1 MRIVLPVHH
10 FLPRYSAGAELYTYR
25 LAKWLQAH
33 GHEVEV
39 IAIEDIGRGSS
50 STVEAVRDVFEGI
63 PVWRL
68 SFNLLKAPQR
78 RLWEF
83 DNPLLGEW
91 FERYFQ
97 RQRPDIA
104 HFQAGY
110 LLGVAPIF
118 AAHRAS
124 IPIVLTLHDYWFLC
138 PQHTLQRSDGA
149 LCVTVPDDPTV
160 CARCRLWSDDPYA
173 RLARRS
179 GATARSLM
187 QHLPPGVDGSLM
199 ALRRQRT
206 QAALKLVERVIAP
219 SQFMRRQFEHLVE
232 PERLIFS
239 RIGIDRGSLQPSA
252 EHNREGFVKFGYVGQ
267 VAQHKGVH
275 ILVEAFQRLQATHQ
289 NSELHIWGGLET
301 QPEYV
306 RKLRAI
312 TDDDTRVHFHGR
324 FENRHLSSILRSLDF
339 VVAPSLWYEN
349 CPLSILESF
358 AAHVPVICSNHG
370 GMVELVNDGEDG
382 LRFQPGDIAD
392 LARVMQQVVDD
403 KTLLIKL
410 QQGARRRVV
419 RDVNEEMLYLN
430 ELYSE
435 IHAEAQAVVNNV

>member
-25 LAKWLQAH
+25 LAKWLQVH

-39 IAIEDIGRGSS
+39 IAIEEIDRGGA
-50 STVEAVRDVFEGI
+50 STIEAVRDVFEGI
-63 PVWRL
+63 QVWRL

-91 FERYFQ
+91 FETYFQ

-118 AAHRAS
+118 AAHSAGV
-124 IPIVLTLHDYWFLC
+124 PIVLTLHDYWFLC

-149 LCVTVPDDPTV
+149 LCTTVPDDPAI
-160 CARCRLWSDDPYA
+160 CARCRLWSSDPYA
-173 RLARRS
+173 RLARWGGTGVRPF
-179 GATARSLM
+179 M
-187 QHLPPGVDGSLM
+187 EKLPIGVDG
-199 ALRRQRT
+199 ALIEQRRKRVH
-206 QAALKLVERVIAP
+206 AALALAARVIAP
-219 SQFMRRQFEHLVE
+219 SQFMQRQFEHLVE
-232 PERLIFS
+232 PERLVFS
-239 RIGIDRGSLQPSA
+239 RIGIDSASLQSSD
-252 EHNREGFVKFGYVGQ
+252 ERNREGGVKFGYVGQ

-275 ILVEAFQRLQATHQ
+275 ILVEAFRCMQSLHRD
-289 NSELHIWGGLET
+289 SELHIWGGLET

-306 RKLRAI
+306 RRLRAI
-312 TDDDTRVHFHGR
+312 ADGDARVHFHGR
-324 FENRHLSSILRSLDF
+324 FENRYLSDVLRSLDF

-358 AAHVPVICSNHG
+358 AANVPVICSDHG

-382 LRFQPGDIAD
+382 LRFRPGDVAD

-403 KTLLIKL
+403 EALLIKL
-410 QQGARRRVV
+410 QQGARRHVV
-419 RDVNEEMLYLN
+419 RDVNEEMRYLN
-430 ELYSE
+430 ELYAE
-435 IHAEAQAVVNNV
+435 IHAEAQVVVNNV

>member
-1 MRIVLPVHH
+1 M
-10 FLPRYSAGAELYTYR
+10 
-25 LAKWLQAH
+25 QAH

-124 IPIVLTLHDYWFLC
+124 VPIVLTLHDYWFLC

-149 LCVTVPDDPTV
+149 LCATVPDDPTV

-179 GATARSLM
+179 GATVRSLM

-232 PERLIFS
+232 PERLQFVRYGLDTNRLRTITPRS
-239 RIGIDRGSLQPSA
+239 RSRDDA
-252 EHNREGFVKFGYVGQ
+252 DFHFGYIGQ

-275 ILVEAFQRLQATHQ
+275 VLVDAFRQLDSADRSA
-289 NSELHIWGGLET
+289 SLHIWGGLDVN
-301 QPEYV
+301 PSYV
-306 RKLRAI
+306 SRLRESADRCRNVI
-312 TDDDTRVHFHGR
+312 FHGR
-324 FENRHLSSILRSLDF
+324 FDNAALPRVLGVMDYSI
-339 VVAPSLWYEN
+339 VPSIW
-349 CPLSILESF
+349 F
-358 AAHVPVICSNHG
+358 
-370 GMVELVNDGEDG
+370 
-382 LRFQPGDIAD
+382 
-392 LARVMQQVVDD
+392 
-403 KTLLIKL
+403 
-410 QQGARRRVV
+410 
-419 RDVNEEMLYLN
+419 
-430 ELYSE
+430 
-435 IHAEAQAVVNNV
+435 